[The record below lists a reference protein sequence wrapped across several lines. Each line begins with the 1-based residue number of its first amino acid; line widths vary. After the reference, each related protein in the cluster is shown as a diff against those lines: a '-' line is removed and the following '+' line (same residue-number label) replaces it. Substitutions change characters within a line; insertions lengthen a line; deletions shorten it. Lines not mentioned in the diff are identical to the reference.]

1 MVKID
6 ATMRGV
12 HWAAISREAPI
23 GDIGTHRKVEYDI
36 AVVGGGFCGLS
47 IALHAAS
54 VGQSVVLLEA
64 GSIGCGAS
72 GRNGGI
78 VVPHFPGAMTADDA
92 VRILG
97 RERGE
102 RLARLVADGPGFVFD
117 QIRELGIA
125 CDEEQNGWLQPAHS
139 EKSLAKVRRVHES
152 WVARG
157 IDAEWI
163 DAQGVAELTG
173 ATGYLGGW
181 RRKTG
186 GTVNP
191 YALSLGLARVARER
205 GADLHQNTAVG
216 SIRQDGA
223 ARVLSTPKGEFRARK
238 VVIATNAHTPS
249 LYPGLARSVIP
260 VLLYHGFTRSLDDAE
275 KRKVLPTRICFT
287 DLRKSGGFS
296 RFSADDRVI
305 IGGAIFR
312 PTNHRAYSEQHS
324 ARRLAELFPQ
334 LKGIRFESFWEGWCA
349 LTDAYLPAIQRLE
362 PNVYSVIG
370 FSTRGVAL
378 AQTLGREVAHFLC
391 ENKTE
396 AEMPVRVGPVL
407 PIAMQPVKAFLGGF
421 AFPAYQMRD
430 ALRMT

>member
-1 MVKID
+1 MVNID

-12 HWAAISREAPI
+12 HWAAISKEAPFTE
-23 GDIGTHRKVEYDI
+23 DSSNQKAEYDI

-54 VGQSVVLLEA
+54 AGRSVVLLEA
-64 GSIGCGAS
+64 GTIGCGAS

-78 VVPHFPGAMTADDA
+78 VVPHFPGAMTADD
-92 VRILG
+92 VVQVLG

-102 RLARLVADGPGFVFD
+102 RLAKLVADGPGFVFD

-125 CDEEQNGWLQPAHS
+125 CDGEQNGWLQPAHS

-157 IDAEWI
+157 VDAEWI
-163 DAQGVAELTG
+163 DAQGVAEMTG
-173 ATGYLGGW
+173 ASGYLGGW
-181 RRKTG
+181 HRKSG

-191 YALSLGLARVARER
+191 YALAQGLARVARER
-205 GADLHQNTAVG
+205 GADIRQHVVVG
-216 SIRQDGA
+216 SILKDGA
-223 ARVLSTPKGEFRARK
+223 AQVLSTSVGEFRARK

-249 LYPGLARSVIP
+249 LYPGLAQSVIP
-260 VLLYHGFTRSLDDAE
+260 VLLFHGFTRPLDDAE
-275 KRKVLPTRICFT
+275 KRTVLPTRVCFT

-296 RFSADDRVI
+296 RLSSDDRVI

-312 PTNHRAYSEQHS
+312 PSNHRAYSEWHS
-324 ARRLAELFPQ
+324 ARRLAELFPH
-334 LKGIRFESFWEGWCA
+334 LGGIHVESFWEGWCA

-378 AQTLGREVAHFLC
+378 AQTLGREFAQFLC

-396 AEMPVRVGPVL
+396 TEMPVRVGPVL
-407 PIAMQPVKAFLGGF
+407 PISMQPIKAFLGGF
-421 AFPAYQMRD
+421 AFPAYQLRD
-430 ALRMT
+430 ALRLT

>member
-1 MVKID
+1 MVNID

-12 HWAAISREAPI
+12 HWAAISKEAPFTE
-23 GDIGTHRKVEYDI
+23 GSSNQKAEYDI

-47 IALHAAS
+47 IALHAANA
-54 VGQSVVLLEA
+54 GRSVVLLEA
-64 GSIGCGAS
+64 GTIGCGAS

-78 VVPHFPGAMTADDA
+78 VVPHFPGAMTADD
-92 VRILG
+92 VVQVLG

-117 QIRELGIA
+117 QVRELGIA
-125 CDEEQNGWLQPAHS
+125 CDGEQNGWLQPAHS

-157 IDAEWI
+157 VDAEWI

-173 ATGYLGGW
+173 ASGYLGGW
-181 RRKTG
+181 HRKTG

-191 YALSLGLARVARER
+191 YALAQGLARVARER
-205 GADLHQNTAVG
+205 GADIRQHAVVG
-216 SIRQDGA
+216 SILKDGA
-223 ARVLSTPKGEFRARK
+223 AQVLRTSVGEFRARK

-249 LYPGLARSVIP
+249 LYPGLAQSVIP
-260 VLLYHGFTRSLDDAE
+260 VLLYHGFTRPLNEAE
-275 KRKVLPTRICFT
+275 KRKVLPMRVCFT

-296 RFSADDRVI
+296 RLSPDDRVI

-312 PTNHRAYSEQHS
+312 PANHRAYSERHS
-324 ARRLAELFPQ
+324 ARRLAELFPH

-362 PNVYSVIG
+362 PNVYSAIG

-378 AQTLGREVAHFLC
+378 AQTLGREIAQFLC
-391 ENKTE
+391 EHKTE

-407 PIAMQPVKAFLGGF
+407 PIAMQPIKAFLGGF

-430 ALRMT
+430 ALRLT